1 MGGESQEGAFFSAGA
16 LILAAGLIGVWQF
29 LRNDSHGSF
38 IGGRSALLQLAIR
51 NGGRH
56 PLRSTLTIGL
66 TAAACF
72 LIIAVSAFQL
82 APPSQGPTFDSGDGG
97 FGLIAQSDTPIY
109 QNLNSPDAQRELGF
123 SEAAI
128 QAVKNAKL
136 FPLRVQA
143 GDDASCLNLYQ
154 PRQPRV
160 LGAPQELID
169 RGGFDLAASVVT
181 TPEERKNPWLSL
193 GRKREAGAAIPVVLD
208 QNTAMY
214 SLHLYGG
221 VGEEFEIDSPRGGK
235 IKLQV
240 VGLLA
245 NSIFQGDLIVSEE
258 NFERLFP
265 DVSGY
270 RFFLVTAPPADIR
283 QVADALDSALGDY
296 GFTAQTT
303 AARLETF
310 FAVQNT
316 YLSTFRSLGGLGL
329 LLGTI
334 GLAAAQLRSVV
345 ERRGE
350 LALMQACGFRRRRL
364 SQIILLENAALLL
377 AGLAIGV
384 LAALVVLIPHLIAGG
399 AGIPWHSLAV
409 MLGIVLMAGL
419 LAGTFA
425 ARAIMRASLV
435 PALRGG

>member
-1 MGGESQEGAFFSAGA
+1 MTRQSA
-16 LILAAGLIGVWQF
+16 
-29 LRNDSHGSF
+29 
-38 IGGRSALLQLAIR
+38 
-51 NGGRH
+51 
-56 PLRSTLTIGL
+56 
-66 TAAACF
+66 
-72 LIIAVSAFQL
+72 
-82 APPSQGPTFDSGDGG
+82 
-97 FGLIAQSDTPIY
+97 
-109 QNLNSPDAQRELGF
+109 E
-123 SEAAI
+123 
-128 QAVKNAKL
+128 K
-136 FPLRVQA
+136 
-143 GDDASCLNLYQ
+143 
-154 PRQPRV
+154 
-160 LGAPQELID
+160 
-169 RGGFDLAASVVT
+169 
-181 TPEERKNPWLSL
+181 RKNPWLSL
-193 GRKREAGAAIPVVLD
+193 SRKREAGGAIPVVLD

-270 RFFLVTAPPADIR
+270 RLFLVTAPPADIK

-296 GFTAQTT
+296 GFSAQTT

-364 SQIILLENAALLL
+364 SQMILLENAALA
-377 AGLAIGV
+377 AGRTSDRRARSIGRV
-384 LAALVVLIPHLIAGG
+384 DPAFNRRRRR
-399 AGIPWHSLAV
+399 HSLAV
-409 MLGIVLMAGL
+409 AGRDAGNRFVGRAAGRRQPPPAQSCAVRWCRPCAAADHACRMPFATVVRHAKLMRPADFPSTHRHRIMKNTVLVLLSIGLVMLSWGAYGNLLGAGTRAMGNPADPAVGVSHFLPFIFVGVAYFLIAVLAAWGFL
-419 LAGTFA
+419 VWRGEPGHWSTTGVIWSFLAGAVTAVGALGVILALVNRGNAIYVMPLIFGG
-425 ARAIMRASLV
+425 ARW
-435 PALRGG
+435 